1 MRTLFKPLL
10 FICYVGIAASV
21 AIHLR
26 VLMLGRTIPTVLV
39 FTLHLGIFLVTLPTL
54 GMQRFV
60 KRPYPKAFGRTF
72 WSAVPRWLRNL
83 SWGAFAYFVVVF
95 LWYNFTHAGPAPRTS
110 GFSPD
115 LLVMFSAGWLSFYA
129 VLAAALRF
137 QIDAGE
143 EVIGTSLE
151 Q

>member
-1 MRTLFKPLL
+1 VRTLFKPLL

-21 AIHLR
+21 AIHLL
-26 VLMLGRTIPTVLV
+26 VLMLGRTIPSVLV
-39 FTLHLGIFLVTLPTL
+39 FTLHLGIFLVALPTL
-54 GMQRFV
+54 GMQRLA
-60 KRPYPKAFGRTF
+60 KRPFPKAFGRTF

-83 SWGAFAYFVVVF
+83 SWVAFAYFVVVF
-95 LWYNFTHAGPAPRTS
+95 LWYNFTHAGAGPRAS

-143 EVIGTSLE
+143 ELIGTPLE

>member
-21 AIHLR
+21 AIHLL
-26 VLMLGRTIPTVLV
+26 VLMLGRI
-39 FTLHLGIFLVTLPTL
+39 
-54 GMQRFV
+54 
-60 KRPYPKAFGRTF
+60 PKAFGRTF

-83 SWGAFAYFVVVF
+83 SWVAFAYFVVVF
-95 LWYNFTHAGPAPRTS
+95 LWYNFTHAGAGPRAS

-143 EVIGTSLE
+143 ELIGTPLE